1 MSEGLFV
8 REATAADFH
17 ELVVE
22 ASRRVPVLVDFW
34 AGWCAPCRM
43 LKPVLEALAREYAGR
58 FLLVTVDTEAEP
70 ELAARHGI
78 RSLPTVHLYRHGE
91 VVDGFVGVQ
100 PEGAIRQLIERHLE
114 RPGNAPR
121 REALAALAAGR
132 PEEAVERLRQAL
144 ALDPEHPRIPLEL
157 AEALLRAGRPAEAR
171 DVLEGLP
178 AGRPADPSAEEETR
192 RLLEQVA
199 LAEAAQIA
207 GDPEA
212 LRARLQREPEDLEA
226 RYALGAHL
234 FLEGR
239 HREALEQFLEVMR
252 RDRRFRDDGAR
263 KAMLAVF
270 AILGEEHPLVQ
281 EYRRR
286 MASLLY

>member
-1 MSEGLFV
+1 MSEGPFV

-58 FLLVTVDTEAEP
+58 FLLTTVDTEAEP

-114 RPGNAPR
+114 RPGDAHR

-144 ALDPEHPRIPLEL
+144 ALDPEHPRLPLEL

-171 DVLEGLP
+171 EVLEGLP
-178 AGRPADPSAEEETR
+178 ADRQVEEEAQ
-192 RLLEQVA
+192 RLLERVA
-199 LAEAAQIA
+199 LAEAAQAA
-207 GDPEA
+207 GDPGG
-212 LRARLQREPEDLEA
+212 LRARLERDPDDLEA

-234 FLEGR
+234 FLAGR

-252 RDRRFRDDGAR
+252 RDRRFREDGAR
-263 KAMLAVF
+263 RAMLAVF
-270 AILGEEHPLVQ
+270 AALGEEHPLVQ
-281 EYRRR
+281 DYRRR

>member
-1 MSEGLFV
+1 MSEGPFV
-8 REATAADFH
+8 REAGAADFQ

-43 LKPVLEALAREYAGR
+43 LKPVLEGLAREYGGR
-58 FLLVTVDTEAEP
+58 FLLVEVDTEREP

-78 RSLPTVHLYRHGE
+78 RSLPTVHLYRHGQ

-114 RPGNAPR
+114 RPGDALR
-121 REALAALAAGR
+121 QQALAALAAGR
-132 PEEAVERLRQAL
+132 PEEAARLLRQAL
-144 ALDPEHPRIPLEL
+144 ERDPEHPELPLEL
-157 AEALLRAGRPAEAR
+157 AEALLRAGRPGEAR
-171 DVLEGLP
+171 GALEALP
-178 AGRPADPSAEEETR
+178 ANRQAEPAVQ
-192 RLLEQVA
+192 RLLERVA
-199 LAEAAQIA
+199 LAEAAQAA

-212 LRARLQREPEDLEA
+212 LRRRLEQDPGDLEA

-234 FLEGR
+234 FLQGR
-239 HREALEQFLEVMR
+239 HREALEQFLELMR
-252 RDRRFRDDGAR
+252 RDRSFREDGAR
-263 KAMLAVF
+263 RAMLAVF
-270 AILGEEHPLVQ
+270 DALGEEHPLVQ